1 MKEKGI
7 KNRVSK
13 DVCLM
18 EVGEDVESSNL
29 LPVIIVRKQLVTNGV
44 VYDARIEPMVEN
56 MKGVGINIPEA
67 KICRP
72 AFLEGAVQHAIEVA
86 REVTKQPTI
95 DLVLFYGVIG
105 SDSNSDDVVISFA
118 IHFSIVNGGKR
129 DSWPGDSHW
138 WFRECMNT

>member
-44 VYDARIEPMVEN
+44 VYDPRIEPIVEN
-56 MKGVGINIPEA
+56 MKGVGINIP
-67 KICRP
+67 
-72 AFLEGAVQHAIEVA
+72 
-86 REVTKQPTI
+86 
-95 DLVLFYGVIG
+95 
-105 SDSNSDDVVISFA
+105 
-118 IHFSIVNGGKR
+118 
-129 DSWPGDSHW
+129 
-138 WFRECMNT
+138 